1 MQNSMC
7 CKLMAHH
14 WMAAQMIG
22 VDSSSITA
30 WLRRSC
36 CLYFKSIHFPYR
48 LSNTGSWR
56 SQFFFLL
63 LLFHSTVYGSIRKCP
78 AFSWSVGKWEVSDLW
93 VGQIHF
99 IQFAIWKSDFSKPN
113 SVRSLQCGDAILQ
126 SKNKNSFI
134 LVCRFKGFMLF
145 SVLLRVNYHMTYTH
159 F

>member
-1 MQNSMC
+1 MLQVHGSSLDGSSNDRCWFIFYYSV
-7 CKLMAHH
+7 
-14 WMAAQMIG
+14 AQTVML
-22 VDSSSITA
+22 SI
-30 WLRRSC
+30 LQ
-36 CLYFKSIHFPYR
+36 IHSFSLPLIQHR
-48 LSNTGSWR
+48 VMEIP
-56 SQFFFLL
+56 FFFY
-63 LLFHSTVYGSIRKCP
+63 FYFFTSTVYGSINKCP
-78 AFSWSVGKWEVSDLW
+78 AFSWSVGKWEVSGLW